1 MQRKKG
7 PTHADARRGEGR
19 PKSATQS
26 PTIARAML
34 RSDTPTFARTGRR
47 GSAADA
53 ERAEPRTAVPVVE
66 ACPGGAAAFARA
78 IAAAVHVTAAVAPG
92 AARSTGL
99 TTTRAQPS
107 ARNRGAAAHPVTARE
122 PRWVTRVRGVWKTRR
137 RTLRIEDGEGT
148 ATGADLGRTVQVRR
162 KAEAGVRTPTTLGVV
177 GALEAVGDVFAR
189 RRTGRALER
198 PLHEGPVTG
207 AHVGHSEA
215 ARIMAGAR
223 PRAPPTEVADVGAGL
238 AVAIARAGVRTA
250 AVPKPLPGTAGAPGG
265 ALGISATTTAAVTA
279 PAAPCFESAIITVGV
294 HGTAVRTAATA
305 AHLGRR
311 VPVGARADG
320 GAEGVTGL
328 AGVEV
333 GAIAAADHL
342 EALIAVDGEVTLGD
356 LRPAGP
362 RPARETALDAL
373 IPGATR
379 LAVVTAAGRRDATGA
394 VGPASQAVTAWLVGR
409 FAARAPGLSA
419 WKAPELFGALAIGS
433 QPALEADVGAAA
445 HAAGAAEL
453 ASTTALRASPA
464 AAPPGFAGQP
474 RTTIVTASAP
484 PVGRR
489 AAVAAGAIKARTT
502 LLRQAA
508 ATPGRSATGPGPL
521 ATQAFAA
528 LVGGGAARAPRDPAV
543 SDRRPTR
550 IRGPCSRVRTAG

>member
-1 MQRKKG
+1 M
-7 PTHADARRGEGR
+7 PAV
-19 PKSATQS
+19 
-26 PTIARAML
+26 
-34 RSDTPTFARTGRR
+34 

-53 ERAEPRTAVPVVE
+53 RGTEPGTAVAVTE
-66 ACPGGAAAFARA
+66 ARA
-78 IAAAVHVTAAVAPG
+78 ARLAALACTVRSAIHVATTLAATEANSAGLTAARAVPG
-92 AARSTGL
+92 AG
-99 TTTRAQPS
+99 
-107 ARNRGAAAHPVTARE
+107 NRGAAAHAVAARE
-122 PRWVTRVRGVWKTRR
+122 PRRVTRVRGVWKTRR
-137 RTLRIEDGEGT
+137 RTLRIKDGEGT

-162 KAEAGVRTPTTLGVV
+162 KAEAGIGTPATLRVV
-177 GALEAVGDVFAR
+177 GALEAVEYLAAR
-189 RRTGRALER
+189 SRTGRALER

-207 AHVGHSEA
+207 ADVGHSEA
-215 ARIMAGAR
+215 ARVVAGAR
-223 PRAPPTEVADVGAGL
+223 PRAPPAEVADVGAGL
-238 AVAIARAGVRTA
+238 AISIARAGVRTA
-250 AVPKPLPGTAGAPGG
+250 AVSEPIPRPAGAPGG
-265 ALGISATTTAAVTA
+265 TLGVSATATAAVVAPTA
-279 PAAPCFESAIITVGV
+279 ACFEGAIITVGV

-311 VPVGARADG
+311 VPVGAGADG

-379 LAVVTAAGRRDATGA
+379 FAVVTAAGRRDATGA

-409 FAARAPGLSA
+409 FAARAPGLST
-419 WKAPELFGALAIGS
+419 WKAPELFGAFAIGS

-464 AAPPGFAGQP
+464 AAPPGFTGQP
-474 RTTIVTASAP
+474 RTTIVTAPAP

-489 AAVAAGAIKARTT
+489 AAIAAGAIKARTT

-521 ATQAFAA
+521 TTQTFAA
-528 LVGGGAARAPRDPAV
+528 LVGSRAARAPRDPAL
-543 SDRRPTR
+543 SGERRSPGVGR
-550 IRGPCSRVRTAG
+550 PGSRVSAGITG